1 MIQALAS
8 GGFNMLA
15 GLSMGDTCCM
25 ALWVVLRIQV
35 STLREVG
42 GLRKEQP
49 GLTCAFSRFAVVL
62 GKRELRARG
71 PKGDPG
77 SCLSALDEGL
87 NWGWGS

>member
-15 GLSMGDTCCM
+15 GLCMGDMCCT
-25 ALWVVLRIQV
+25 ASWVVLRIQV

-49 GLTCAFSRFAVVL
+49 ELTCAFSIYASL
-62 GKRELRARG
+62 GQ
-71 PKGDPG
+71 KG
-77 SCLSALDEGL
+77 AEGKGTQRRP
-87 NWGWGS
+87 W